1 MEGLGQPQVAGPGPH
16 QGVRAALS
24 CPSRLCRGQRGH
36 ATGLKCWLPPGTDWS
51 CTGSLDGARVGSA
64 LGGRVVHSQ
73 RGRSDSCFPLGPL
86 KSVPGGREGSGQRAR
101 SSGFGQRATGASEI
115 LEQGP
120 ELPFPALLDRRGA
133 CCRAGSAEPHLSS
146 SVRGE
151 GRPPC
156 FAAPS
161 WFTQHPGQLSIGSHH
176 WTPAW
181 GLLYVCFI
189 CHLLLWP
196 GRAFAWLT
204 GGHAGN
210 SGRGA
215 VEPGGV
221 RAVAWPGS
229 CPSCVLH
236 IPDAAFSRKGGR
248 AEEWWR

>member
-51 CTGSLDGARVGSA
+51 CTGSLNGARVGSA

-120 ELPFPALLDRRGA
+120 ELPFPAPLDRRGA

-151 GRPPC
+151 AVHPALLRRP
-156 FAAPS
+156 
-161 WFTQHPGQLSIGSHH
+161 GSHNIRASLVLDP
-176 WTPAW
+176 TTGPQLGACCMFALSATCFC
-181 GLLYVCFI
+181 GLDGRS
-189 CHLLLWP
+189 P
-196 GRAFAWLT
+196 G
-204 GGHAGN
+204 
-210 SGRGA
+210 
-215 VEPGGV
+215 
-221 RAVAWPGS
+221 
-229 CPSCVLH
+229 
-236 IPDAAFSRKGGR
+236 
-248 AEEWWR
+248 

>member
-51 CTGSLDGARVGSA
+51 CTGSLDSARVGSA
-64 LGGRVVHSQ
+64 LGGRLVHSQ

-86 KSVPGGREGSGQRAR
+86 GVSQEAGKVQDKEQEAQVLARGQ
-101 SSGFGQRATGASEI
+101 
-115 LEQGP
+115 L
-120 ELPFPALLDRRGA
+120 ELPKFWNRGLSFLFPLLWIGGGPAAGRAAQSPTSPPLSEERAVHPALLHRPGSHNIQASLVLDPTTGPQLGA
-133 CCRAGSAEPHLSS
+133 CC
-146 SVRGE
+146 
-151 GRPPC
+151 
-156 FAAPS
+156 
-161 WFTQHPGQLSIGSHH
+161 
-176 WTPAW
+176 
-181 GLLYVCFI
+181 VCFI